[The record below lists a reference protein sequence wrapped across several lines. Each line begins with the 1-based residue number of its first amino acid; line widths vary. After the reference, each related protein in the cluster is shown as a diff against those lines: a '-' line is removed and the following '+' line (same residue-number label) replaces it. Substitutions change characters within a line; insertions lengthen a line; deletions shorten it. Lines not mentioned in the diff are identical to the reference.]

1 MEQWFI
7 LYEFLSR
14 IDFSRFRVITY
25 MFELFL
31 QCVCR
36 KVLLQNVQCLNTYI
50 KGKRI
55 LDYVS
60 KISENNKCKKDQMYT

>member
-14 IDFSRFRVITY
+14 MDFSRFSVITY
-25 MFELFL
+25 MLELFL

-36 KVLLQNVQCLNTYI
+36 KLHLNVQNVQCLNTYI
-50 KGKRI
+50 RVTYFGPC
-55 LDYVS
+55 V
-60 KISENNKCKKDQMYT
+60 KDLRE